1 MELFNKMKDLALSF
15 DDTAES
21 IIAKWQQLPDIL
33 KTSENKVL
41 FKALL
46 DPYYHET
53 LQHYPD
59 LNQLLPAGFFDD
71 SLEPGVFNYKED
83 FFCTPIF
90 KILHRFNEF
99 KNSKKPFVVIL
110 NTGSYSPIHLGHI
123 QMMESAYEVL
133 SEQYV
138 VLGGYFSPS
147 HDKYVSQKY
156 SGTAAYHSDA
166 RIDLCENLIY
176 NHPYLMIDPWE
187 ARYNDVPINF
197 TNVIIHLKKLLAK
210 YISAPVKIAYVYGS
224 DNAGFGWSFIK
235 EDISVC
241 FERPGYELPYKVM
254 KEDPNMTQD
263 RHFFIPH
270 KNNFYSSKSI
280 REGSYHFLS
289 DKIKNLY
296 FQFKNNQYPIF
307 SNSYLIR
314 DDSAYCIKNIHCS
327 KEQLNTFKS
336 GLIES
341 FKKAFLPYTNINIL
355 LLDIEKQNQFLN
367 SVYFNDKHI
376 VNADLWTHHPQ
387 QYTLDIT
394 RLFYLSD
401 GQVSSEKLIPRLGAK
416 SLEEQL
422 SVIKNEPLTFVDD
435 DIASGKTFKMIKQLL
450 PQDYVFDE
458 LIALSQQSFYE
469 EYHYEESYNF
479 HDIVDFRDFL
489 IGSKESGLT
498 VELPN
503 GQLGKAPY
511 VWPYIS
517 TSHRAKIPHINQR
530 EFSLNIWKINKSFY
544 QSFTSTMIID
554 DLDSSFVGFAQSL
567 GFDKSMTMVDFC
579 QFHIDMI
586 KD

>member
-1 MELFNKMKDLALSF
+1 MDLNTKMRDLSLSF
-15 DDTAES
+15 SQSAKD
-21 IIAKWQQLPDIL
+21 IIDNWNNLPLDL
-33 KTSENKVL
+33 KTSENKIL

-71 SLEPGVFNYKED
+71 SLEPGVFDYKEN

-90 KILHRFNEF
+90 KILHRFNQL
-99 KNSKKPFVVIL
+99 KNSQKPFVVIL

-123 QMMESAYEVL
+123 QMMESAYETL
-133 SEQYV
+133 SEKYT

-156 SGTAAYHSDA
+156 SGTAAYHADA

-176 NHPYLMIDPWE
+176 GHPYLMIDPWE

-197 TNVIIHLKKLLAK
+197 TNVIIHLKKVLAK
-210 YISAPVKIAYVYGS
+210 FISAPVKVAYVYGS
-224 DNAGFGWSFIK
+224 DNAGFGWSFVK
-235 EDISVC
+235 DDISVC
-241 FERPGYELPYKVM
+241 FERPGYELQYKVM
-254 KEDPNMTQD
+254 TQDKNMTPE

-280 REGSYHFLS
+280 REGSLHFLS
-289 DKIKNLY
+289 DKIKHIY
-296 FQFKNNQYPIF
+296 FQFRNNQYPIY

-314 DDSAYCIKNIHCS
+314 DDSFYCTKNLYCS
-327 KEQLNTFKS
+327 KEQIASFKEN
-336 GLIES
+336 LISS
-341 FKKAFLPYTNINIL
+341 FKKAFLPYTQMNML
-355 LLDIEKQNQFLN
+355 LLDIEKQNQYLN
-367 SVYFNDKHI
+367 SVYFSDKNI
-376 VNADLWTHHPQ
+376 INADLWTYHPNQ
-387 QYTLDIT
+387 VTLDIT

-401 GQVSSEKLIPRLGAK
+401 GQVSSDNLIPRVGK
-416 SLEEQL
+416 SSLVDQV
-422 SVIKNEPLTFVDD
+422 SKIKHKSLTFVDD
-435 DIASGKTFKMIKQLL
+435 DISSGKTFKMLAKLL
-450 PQDYVFDE
+450 PENTQVEE

-503 GQLGKAPY
+503 GKIGKAPY
-511 VWPYIS
+511 IWPYVSI
-517 TSHRAKIPHINQR
+517 SHRAKIPHVNQR
-530 EFSLNIWKINKSFY
+530 EFSLNIWKINKEFY
-544 QSFTSTMIID
+544 QSFNSAMLLSQ
-554 DLDSSFVGFAQSL
+554 LDSSFVDFVVSI
-567 GFDKSMTMVDFC
+567 GFDKSMPVVDFC

-586 KD
+586 Q